1 VLAAGTAAQTS
12 AAAFGIGVPVVVPA
26 IRDELGLTLPQIG
39 FVLAAE
45 WVGGLLTLF
54 PWGLLADRV
63 GERFVL
69 GAGLGTSGVL
79 LIVAG
84 HASSAAELALL
95 LGLAGMAGASVN
107 AASGRAVMHWFDED
121 ERGFALGIRQTSVP
135 LGGLI
140 AAAALPRLDVEGAFL
155 FLGLLSLGGAAV
167 GLAVLRERGSHEE
180 VAPWTVRD
188 PRIWVLCAASGLY
201 VVTQVTLMSFVVLF
215 LHDERGFSPGEA
227 AAVLA
232 AFNVLAA
239 ILRIA
244 SGRWSDAVGSRIGP
258 LRLLGAATTVALA
271 VAAALLDAPAAVL
284 VPALVLAGA
293 LSMSWNALSFTA
305 AAEMA
310 GRARAGAAIGIQQ
323 SSLAASGALAPVL
336 FTAAVSATSWRTAWL
351 LAAVFPLA
359 GAAVLAP
366 LAKSS
371 SGSLAGSGRGSRGRT
386 RRRRPT

>member
-1 VLAAGTAAQTS
+1 
-12 AAAFGIGVPVVVPA
+12 VPVIVPA
-26 IRDELGLTLPQIG
+26 IRDELGLTLSEIG

-45 WVGGLLTLF
+45 WIGGLLTLF
-54 PWGLLADRV
+54 PWGLLADRA

-84 HASSAAELALL
+84 RASSAAELALL
-95 LGLAGMAGASVN
+95 LGLAGAAGASVN

-140 AAAALPRLDVEGAFL
+140 AAAVLPHLDVESAFL

-188 PRIWVLCAASGLY
+188 PRIWILCAASGLY

-244 SGRWSDAVGSRIGP
+244 SGRWSDAVGSRIRP
-258 LRLLGAATTVALA
+258 LRLLGAATTVSLA
-271 VAAALLDAPAAVL
+271 VAAVLLDAPAAVL
-284 VPALVLAGA
+284 VPALVAAGA

-305 AAEMA
+305 AVEIA
-310 GRARAGAAIGIQQ
+310 GKARAGAAIGIQQ
-323 SSLAASGALAPVL
+323 SSLAASGAFAPVL
-336 FTAAVSATSWRTAWL
+336 FAAAVSATSWRTAWL
-351 LAAVFPLA
+351 LAALFPLA

-366 LAKSS
+366 LARSS

>member
-1 VLAAGTAAQTS
+1 
-12 AAAFGIGVPVVVPA
+12 VPVIVPA
-26 IRDELGLTLPQIG
+26 IRDELGLTLGEIG

-45 WVGGLLTLF
+45 WGGGLLTLF

-69 GAGLGTSGVL
+69 GAGLGAAGVL
-79 LIVAG
+79 LILAG
-84 HASSAAELALL
+84 HASTAAELALL
-95 LGLAGMAGASVN
+95 LGLAGAACASVN

-135 LGGLI
+135 LGGVL
-140 AAAALPRLDVEGAFL
+140 AAVVLPHLHVEGAFL
-155 FLGLLSLGGAAV
+155 FLGLLMLGGALV
-167 GLAVLRERGSHEE
+167 GVLVLRERGAHEE

-188 PRIWVLCAASGLY
+188 PRIWILCAASGLY

-215 LHDERGFSPGEA
+215 LHDERGFSPGAA

-232 AFNVLAA
+232 TFNVLAA
-239 ILRIA
+239 ALRIA
-244 SGRWSDAVGSRIGP
+244 SGRWSDAVRSRIGP
-258 LRLLGAATTVALA
+258 WRQIGVATTVALA

-284 VPALVLAGA
+284 VPVLVVAGA

-305 AAEMA
+305 AVEIA
-310 GRARAGAAIGIQQ
+310 GKARAGAAIGIQQ
-323 SSLAASGALAPVL
+323 SALAASGALAPVL
-336 FTAAVSATSWRTAWL
+336 FAATVSATSWRTAWL
-351 LAAVFPLA
+351 LAALFPLA

-366 LAKSS
+366 LAARSS
-371 SGSLAGSGRGSRGRT
+371 SGSLAGSGRGSTGRT